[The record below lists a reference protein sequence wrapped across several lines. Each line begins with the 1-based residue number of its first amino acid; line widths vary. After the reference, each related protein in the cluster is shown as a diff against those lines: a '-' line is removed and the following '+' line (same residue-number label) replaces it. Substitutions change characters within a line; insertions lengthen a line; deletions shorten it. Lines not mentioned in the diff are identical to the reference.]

1 MSVAGD
7 DPIARVRLL
16 LREVPQ
22 LDTRVHAATRQPPAE
37 GSPAAADQDR
47 FDGIGS
53 YPWVF
58 AGQVLG
64 VAMDHAE
71 AWVRLFESHG
81 LPQYA
86 HLTLLR
92 ATLEAAVTVR
102 WLISA
107 VTPEGRVAAAVS
119 MLEEDLVDWD
129 RLVDSFPGK
138 FSRSFDAV
146 FVSEGIR
153 VIRTPIRAPNA
164 NAFAERWIETLR
176 AECLDWLLILGP
188 GISIASFGSMCAT
201 TTGDARIG
209 DWSSRYP
216 SVSLPSKRP
225 TVCPT
230 SNGEISSVGS
240 CTSTGGRHDR
250 VFVPDG
256 FDSSVAGTGIVESP
270 DQIAVAAPGGPMRS
284 REVRYFRAQV

>member
-7 DPIARVRLL
+7 DPIERVRLL

-22 LDTRVHAATRQPPAE
+22 LDTRVHAATRQAPAE
-37 GSPAAADQDR
+37 GGPAAADQDR

-58 AGQVLG
+58 AGQGLG
-64 VAMDHAE
+64 VAVDHAK

-129 RLVDSFPGK
+129 RLVDSFPG
-138 FSRSFDAV
+138 SADPDDTAV
-146 FVSEGIR
+146 HAKV
-153 VIRTPIRAPNA
+153 
-164 NAFAERWIETLR
+164 L
-176 AECLDWLLILGP
+176 
-188 GISIASFGSMCAT
+188 
-201 TTGDARIG
+201 
-209 DWSSRYP
+209 
-216 SVSLPSKRP
+216 
-225 TVCPT
+225 
-230 SNGEISSVGS
+230 GEI
-240 CTSTGGRHDR
+240 
-250 VFVPDG
+250 
-256 FDSSVAGTGIVESP
+256 
-270 DQIAVAAPGGPMRS
+270 
-284 REVRYFRAQV
+284 RAQVAVAGFQTKRPPSTSDRVRDFGVHPGPKTDWIFRILSAPAHGSTWSISLGEVGDEVEPLVRGARTVKVRAHPLLASNATSIVVSTLVAAVTDFERYVGRPRPTT

>member
-7 DPIARVRLL
+7 DPLARVRLL

-129 RLVDSFPGK
+129 RLVDSFPG
-138 FSRSFDAV
+138 SADPDDTAV
-146 FVSEGIR
+146 HAKV
-153 VIRTPIRAPNA
+153 
-164 NAFAERWIETLR
+164 L
-176 AECLDWLLILGP
+176 
-188 GISIASFGSMCAT
+188 
-201 TTGDARIG
+201 
-209 DWSSRYP
+209 
-216 SVSLPSKRP
+216 
-225 TVCPT
+225 
-230 SNGEISSVGS
+230 GEI
-240 CTSTGGRHDR
+240 
-250 VFVPDG
+250 
-256 FDSSVAGTGIVESP
+256 
-270 DQIAVAAPGGPMRS
+270 
-284 REVRYFRAQV
+284 RAQVAVAGFQTKRPPSTSDRVRDFGVHPGPKTDWIFRILSAPAHGSTWSISLGEVGDEVEPLVRGARTVKVRAHPLLASNATSIVVSTLVAAVTDFERYAGRPRPST

>member
-129 RLVDSFPGK
+129 RLVDSFPG
-138 FSRSFDAV
+138 SADPDDTAV
-146 FVSEGIR
+146 HAKV
-153 VIRTPIRAPNA
+153 
-164 NAFAERWIETLR
+164 L
-176 AECLDWLLILGP
+176 
-188 GISIASFGSMCAT
+188 
-201 TTGDARIG
+201 
-209 DWSSRYP
+209 
-216 SVSLPSKRP
+216 
-225 TVCPT
+225 
-230 SNGEISSVGS
+230 GEI
-240 CTSTGGRHDR
+240 
-250 VFVPDG
+250 
-256 FDSSVAGTGIVESP
+256 
-270 DQIAVAAPGGPMRS
+270 
-284 REVRYFRAQV
+284 RAQVAVAGFQTKRPPSTSDRVRDFGVHPGPKTDWIFRILSAPAHGSTWSISLGEVGGEVEPPVRGARTVKVRAHPLLASNATSIVVSTLVAAVTDFERYVGRPRPTT